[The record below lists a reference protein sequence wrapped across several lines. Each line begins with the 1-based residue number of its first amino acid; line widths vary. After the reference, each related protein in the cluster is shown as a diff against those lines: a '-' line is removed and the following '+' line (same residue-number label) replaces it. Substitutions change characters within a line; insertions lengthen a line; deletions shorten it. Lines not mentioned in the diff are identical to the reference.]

1 MSVFG
6 TNMRTGNPAFTMG
19 GTVFQD
25 WASADA
31 RRTTMTV
38 AGTATKAVGMLV
50 LLTITASIAWTQ
62 MENGAV
68 SGGLLIGSVIGGLI
82 FALATCFKPAWAP
95 VTAPLYALAEGFFLG
110 AVSNLF
116 NQRYPG
122 IALQAVSFT
131 FGTMFVMLALYATR
145 VIRVTDQLKSMVF
158 AATGGVLLVYLASW
172 ILGFFG
178 VNMGFLYGNSL
189 LSIGISFVIVGIAAF
204 NLLLDFDFI
213 ETQSARGAP
222 KSLEWY
228 GAFGLTVTL
237 VWMYLEI
244 LRLLAKLQSR
254 D

>member
-1 MSVFG
+1 M
-6 TNMRTGNPAFTMG
+6 
-19 GTVFQD
+19 
-25 WASADA
+25 
-31 RRTTMTV
+31 
-38 AGTATKAVGMLV
+38 
-50 LLTITASIAWTQ
+50 
-62 MENGAV
+62 
-68 SGGLLIGSVIGGLI
+68 
-82 FALATCFKPAWAP
+82 
-95 VTAPLYALAEGFFLG
+95 
-110 AVSNLF
+110 
-116 NQRYPG
+116 
-122 IALQAVSFT
+122 QAVSFT